1 MTYRENARDLTGE
14 VDSLA
19 ERVAKLEERPPKGP
33 RKNREVA
40 MLYLASSVGLM
51 VLAGLVPSVV
61 LGAWPFAV
69 GAGTAAFLCA
79 FASAVFFDTRD
90 Q

>member
-1 MTYRENARDLTGE
+1 VAGE

-19 ERVAKLEERPPKGP
+19 ERVKKLEEKPAKRP

-40 MLYLASSVGLM
+40 MLYLAFSVGLL

-61 LGAWPFAV
+61 SGAWPLAV